1 MHTDKRTI
9 QKSVKA
15 YLSLVL
21 HMKEHTQVVHML
33 TQSLKQHV
41 TVAPKNN
48 TENIKHSLLHQLLL
62 LLRVSQRCVFMTANE
77 EQHCAIS
84 LATMT

>member
-1 MHTDKRTI
+1 MHTDKRSI

-21 HMKEHTQVVHML
+21 HMNEHTGSPHVNTI
-33 TQSLKQHV
+33 TQTARV

-48 TENIKHSLLHQLLL
+48 TENIEHSLHHQLLL

-77 EQHCAIS
+77 ERHRAGS